1 MKTLKQ
7 MINDNPFNEDDIQ
20 IIQRYFTENN
30 LEHLGLKI
38 IPELAASQLNK
49 VQQAYNYA
57 RTWIPNMIDMKEVCG
72 KKIGDKFNK
81 IFQYCL
87 LDLDLKNAKP
97 LYEWAK
103 SEIPKMKMP
112 KVFFLPVLEYLKK
125 YDIEFNKDEN
135 QND

>member
-7 MINDNPFNEDDIQ
+7 MVNENLFHEDDIQ

-30 LEHLGLKI
+30 LEQLGLEI
-38 IPELAASQLNK
+38 ISKLAASQLNK
-49 VQQAYNYA
+49 VQQGYDYA

-72 KKIGDKFNK
+72 KEVGDKFNK
-81 IFQYCL
+81 IFQYYL
-87 LDLDLKNAKP
+87 LDLDLKNAKS

-112 KVFFLPVLEYLKK
+112 ELFFLPALEYLKK
-125 YDIEFNKDEN
+125 YNIEFNN
-135 QND
+135 